1 MLLLNDGKEA
11 WKYLEESACDL
22 VVMDVPSWGEEGAD
36 AWGKGKKRDGE
47 LPWIAHIAF
56 AADERN
62 PAARMADAS
71 VVKSSD
77 SSVLKATIKDLLA
90 KRSMRMKE
98 KNKKGTTQR

>member
-36 AWGKGKKRDGE
+36 A
-47 LPWIAHIAF
+47 
-56 AADERN
+56 
-62 PAARMADAS
+62 S

-77 SSVLKATIKDLLA
+77 SSVLQATIKDLLA

-98 KNKKGTTQR
+98 KNKKGATQR